1 MVIFHSYVS
10 LPEGILPGAF
20 LSRSPILSVAPWHGP
35 WVMLLAP
42 WSLGQFCCLQSQW
55 GFHEISMALSTPCQT
70 SPVAF
75 WWFLHVSAPSQ
86 ATPRVFVSN
95 IPHSTCMLQN
105 EHCFV
110 YTSEVEPSQRVIRI
124 RAWITCDW
132 WPGLRRTFSFVQG
145 DTRHHWRMEP
155 FQWLRW
161 HFELVVIGFYGCW
174 FTIMVG
180 TRCLVEIWGN
190 WGGWHLNGYSRNQH
204 PGATNKN
211 RRCRTNTRM
220 FMEAI

>member
-1 MVIFHSYVS
+1 MDFPIKMVIFHSYVS

-86 ATPRVFVSN
+86 ATRGSLFQISLILPACFRMNIVLYTPRKSN
-95 IPHSTCMLQN
+95 
-105 EHCFV
+105 
-110 YTSEVEPSQRVIRI
+110 
-124 RAWITCDW
+124 
-132 WPGLRRTFSFVQG
+132 
-145 DTRHHWRMEP
+145 
-155 FQWLRW
+155 
-161 HFELVVIGFYGCW
+161 
-174 FTIMVG
+174 
-180 TRCLVEIWGN
+180 
-190 WGGWHLNGYSRNQH
+190 H
-204 PGATNKN
+204 PK
-211 RRCRTNTRM
+211 
-220 FMEAI
+220 E